1 MSHKVSRRGMLK
13 GAVAAT
19 AGAAMLGARSAS
31 ADEVDPNW
39 KIEKGR
45 IKQSVVPWCFK
56 NVPVDGEKISVNE
69 EELIAA
75 SAKLGLKSV
84 ELCDPKFWP
93 TLKNLGMTCAIASSH
108 GFVSGFNHVQNHAM
122 CIERVSKVVEAAGD
136 FGCPSVICFSG
147 MKKLDPKD
155 PNCPEI
161 SDEEGQK
168 NTVEGIKKVLGL
180 AEKKKVTLCIEVL
193 NSRVDIAM
201 KGHPGYQADTL
212 EWAVKVCD
220 KIGSPNFKIL
230 FDIYHIQ
237 IMEGDIITRIKQ
249 YKDYIGHYHT
259 AGNPGRA
266 EIDESQEINYPPI
279 IRAIVETGYTGFLGQ
294 EFIPR
299 KKDLIGSLRQGVK
312 ICDV

>member
-1 MSHKVSRRGMLK
+1 MSSNLSRRNMLK
-13 GAVAAT
+13 GSAAVAA
-19 AGAAMLGARSAS
+19 GAALLSARPSYAE
-31 ADEVDPNW
+31 DDPTW

-56 NVPVDGEKISVNE
+56 NVTVDGAKYSINE
-69 EELIAA
+69 EELAIA
-75 SAKLGLKSV
+75 SAKMGLKSV
-84 ELCDPKFWP
+84 ELCDPKHWP
-93 TLKNLGMTCAIASSH
+93 MLKNLGLTCAIAGSH
-108 GFVSGFNHVQNHAM
+108 GFVSGFNHVENHAM
-122 CIERVSKVVEAAGD
+122 CIDKVTKSVEAAGD

-155 PNCPEI
+155 PKCPDI
-161 SDEEGQK
+161 SDEDGQK
-168 NTVEGIKKVLGL
+168 NMVEGLKKVVGL

-193 NSRVDIAM
+193 NSRVDINM

-220 KIGSPNFKIL
+220 KIGSPNCKIL

-249 YKDYIGHYHT
+249 YKDYVGHYHT

-266 EIDESQEINYPPI
+266 EIDDTQEINYAPI
-279 IRAIVETGYTGFLGQ
+279 IRTIIETGYTGFLGQ

-299 KKDLIGSLRQGVK
+299 RKDLLGSLRQGVK